1 MFKSDNTS
9 RLLIG
14 KDINRTAGVQV
25 NDNSL
30 ATFIA
35 DGEVVVLGEDG
46 TPLAPGST
54 FADSRYITIVQGRG
68 GTGSTQPMTT
78 SVKIDGSQI
87 ITASGVSFRDRVEQQ
102 SYIGLDDVAA
112 VGSIDA
118 QPFTNYKLTI
128 TYKNDKEVFSEQLLK
143 RVYFYSTGSAAT
155 QLEIA
160 TYFANTIN
168 NEEFYGVQA
177 TVVNIGADYGI
188 RLDGRPLEWKLPTF
202 EWNVMDFEVSLGTG
216 FGATTLTDP
225 KTAADK
231 GSGRGEQIAEL
242 EWFCQGFDGAINRV
256 NFPAAAGRSDADST
270 ASYDMLAIE
279 SFDVSE
285 DYPVSGTKPAKA
297 LTYIA
302 IPEPAVAN
310 QMTDV
315 LAQLNPWLATVVRPQ
330 AALAV

>member
-25 NDNSL
+25 NDSGVAN
-30 ATFIA
+30 FIA

-46 TPLAPGST
+46 TPLTAGST

-68 GTGSTQPMTT
+68 GAGSTKVMTS
-78 SVKIDGSQI
+78 SVTIDGSQI
-87 ITASGVSFRDRVEQQ
+87 VTASGTSFRDSVEQV
-102 SYIGLDDVAA
+102 SYVGHDDVAA
-112 VGSIDA
+112 AGSIDA
-118 QPFTNYKLTI
+118 QPFTNYKMTI
-128 TYKNDKEVFSEQLLK
+128 TYKNDREVFSEQLLK

-160 TYFANTIN
+160 TYFANVIT
-168 NEEFYGVQA
+168 NEEFYGVA
-177 TVVNIGADYGI
+177 AVVVNTGADYGV
-188 RLDGRPLEWKLPTF
+188 RLTGRPLDFELPLF

-225 KTAADK
+225 KIAADK
-231 GSGRGEQIAEL
+231 GSGKGEQIAEL

-256 NFPAAAGRSDADST
+256 NFPAAKGRSDADLT
-270 ASYDMLAIE
+270 ADYDLLAIE
-279 SFDVSE
+279 SFNVSE

-302 IPEPAVAN
+302 IPVPVAGA

-315 LAQLNPWLATVVRPQ
+315 LGQLNPWLATVVRPQ